1 MKTGQCYW
9 RLKGEKIYKYGYATP
24 VGGGLYRMGLW
35 HGDSFN
41 GPIVD
46 PNDIEIREFD

>member
-9 RLKGEKIYKYGYATP
+9 RFKGDKAYRYGYATE
-24 VGGGLYRMGLW
+24 VGYGLYRMGLW
-35 HGDSFN
+35 NGDTMN

-46 PNDIEIREFD
+46 PNDIEIK

>member
-9 RLKGEKIYKYGYATP
+9 RFKGQLEYRYGFATYENN
-24 VGGGLYRMGLW
+24 GLYRMGLW
-35 HGDSFN
+35 NGDTSH

-46 PNDIEIREFD
+46 PNDIEIR